1 MSQPF
6 EKSVAHARTASDC
19 FYCSRVQW
27 KLAVG
32 VGTAVALIGWPFYSD
47 LSGWVGVALF
57 IVGATVVHLRYAVK
71 YVIPFPH
78 IGLLIAV
85 RFNTS
90 LPRGRRTAIRRVIQ
104 CTILV
109 RAYPSI
115 YRSALSSCSLAQWGG
130 DWDYLG

>member
-6 EKSVAHARTASDC
+6 RSVARRPNGERL
-19 FYCSRVQW
+19 FLCSRAQW

-32 VGTAVALIGWPFYSD
+32 VGTAVALIGWPFLSD

-78 IGLLIAV
+78 IGLLIAAS
-85 RFNTS
+85 NTS